1 MNDGCYAALRGVG
14 CSVGHRY
21 SAACLIVLL
30 AFGLASL
37 RSYGETRKYIMYVS
51 DNGKIKIKRYR
62 PRNSV
67 GRW

>member
-1 MNDGCYAALRGVG
+1 MDAMLLYVVLAVLLVI
-14 CSVGHRY
+14 V
-21 SAACLIVLL
+21 IVLL

>member
-1 MNDGCYAALRGVG
+1 MMDAMLLYVVLAVLLVI
-14 CSVGHRY
+14 V
-21 SAACLIVLL
+21 IVLL

-51 DNGKIKIKRYR
+51 DDGKIKIKRYR

>member
-1 MNDGCYAALRGVG
+1 MDAMLLYIVLAVLLVI
-14 CSVGHRY
+14 V
-21 SAACLIVLL
+21 IVLL
-30 AFGLASL
+30 AFGLASI

-51 DNGKIKIKRYR
+51 DDGKIKIKRYR